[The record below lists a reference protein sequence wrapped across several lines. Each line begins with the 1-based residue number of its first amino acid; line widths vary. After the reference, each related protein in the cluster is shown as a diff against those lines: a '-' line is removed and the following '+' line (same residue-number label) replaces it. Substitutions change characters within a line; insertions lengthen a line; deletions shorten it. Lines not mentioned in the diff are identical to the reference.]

1 MNHVLTDGPAGTT
14 SLDRECYELS
24 IIGNLCAELNVA
36 RAIGYAEKKHETEM
50 DSSTSMLASKV
61 DNSVKSTRTHTEET
75 NVYNSV
81 ALFPADG
88 TRAGNFRCTR
98 TSATD
103 MNLNGHPFVEVM
115 PVNLNL
121 PSREGEYESRR
132 SNQLKVGV
140 AVGNEIF
147 VPEHCR
153 HLVRSGTQLLLASS
167 AFHSHDDNNELT
179 AHKQFVL
186 PTRAVENGVPILSAD
201 YVGAAGEILFKGS
214 SGIIS
219 SQGRPLV
226 MSPEMEDGD
235 TMPCDEGYLLP
246 CETGALRKT
255 MLQQ

>member
-153 HLVRSGTQLLLASS
+153 HLVRSGTHLLLASS
-167 AFHSHDDNNELT
+167 AFHSHDDNNELA

-201 YVGAAGEILFKGS
+201 YVGAAGEILFNGS

-235 TMPCDEGYLLP
+235 MPCDKGYLLP